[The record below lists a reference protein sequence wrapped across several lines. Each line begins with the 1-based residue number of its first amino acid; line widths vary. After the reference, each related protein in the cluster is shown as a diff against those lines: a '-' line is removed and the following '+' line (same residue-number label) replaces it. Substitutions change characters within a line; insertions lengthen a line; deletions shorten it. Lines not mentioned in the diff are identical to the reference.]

1 MEGRKRDSTY
11 YQDSGKKTVNSR
23 REVLSA
29 TGAYRMGVTSRWS
42 KDELGGEVA
51 SPWEP
56 IP

>member
-29 TGAYRMGVTSRWS
+29 TGAHRMGVTSRWS